1 MKKQRILFAINQ
13 KSGAAEN
20 TGIESDISEM
30 MTDNPDYQSD
40 TFLLSGDDILQ
51 SLKER
56 INSYNPDIVVA
67 AGGDGTINMVA
78 SILAGTRIKLGI
90 IPLGSANGLAAE
102 LGIPNG
108 LKDAINLILKGKTK
122 PMDIVRIN
130 DDHISL
136 HLSDVGINAR
146 IIKEF
151 EKEGKRGLKAYL
163 KHFIKELWKPQPSFL
178 CTILTGG
185 KMHTHRAYMTIIANC
200 NKYKTGA
207 VINPSGKWDDGLF
220 EVVVIKPHK
229 NWILKCFI
237 GAFTRTF
244 HLQPHIEV
252 YNCASAVVSVM
263 PAQELQVD
271 GETLGKHSEVRS
283 IIEPHA
289 LQVISEA

>member
-1 MKKQRILFAINQ
+1 MDNVRILFAINK
-13 KSGAAEN
+13 KSGASEN
-20 TGIESDISEM
+20 TGIEDTVRETMMNLNDHPFDI
-30 MTDNPDYQSD
+30 
-40 TFLLSGDDILQ
+40 FLLSGDNIVRE
-51 SLKER
+51 LKDR
-56 INSYNPDIVVA
+56 IGSYNPDIVVA

-78 SILAGTRIKLGI
+78 SILAGTQIKLGI

-102 LGIPNG
+102 LGIPDG
-108 LKDAINLILKGKTK
+108 LKDAINLIVTGKARSL
-122 PMDIVRIN
+122 DLIRIN
-130 DDHISL
+130 DNHISL

-207 VINPSGKWDDGLF
+207 VINPSGKWDDGRF
-220 EVVVIKPHK
+220 EVVVIRPHRR
-229 NWILKCFI
+229 WIIKSFI

-289 LQVISEA
+289 LQVITEA